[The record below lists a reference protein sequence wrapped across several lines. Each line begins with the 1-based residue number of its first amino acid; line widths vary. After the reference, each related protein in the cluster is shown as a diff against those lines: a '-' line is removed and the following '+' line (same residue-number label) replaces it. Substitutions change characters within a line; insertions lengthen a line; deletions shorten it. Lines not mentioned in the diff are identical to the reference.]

1 MTDNEITNHLV
12 ELRDALSLLDQE
24 TVALVGQELIRCY
37 DRDATLYLLGNGG
50 SAATASHFACDLTKG
65 TRQEGLRRF
74 RAIALTDNVPLLTA
88 WGNDASFDLVF
99 AEQLAAL
106 LRPGDAVLAITASGN
121 SPNVLEAIETARRAG
136 ARAIAWTGATGG
148 KVADLAELVVRV
160 PARTIE
166 QVEDGHMVLAHAL
179 TVYLRARLRERTLLQ
194 ENVSAARGT
203 GGGAVT
209 E

>member
-1 MTDNEITNHLV
+1 MIVKVPRGMQDILPADVGRWHAV
-12 ELRDALSLLDQE
+12 EARARDLA
-24 TVALVGQELIRCY
+24 R
-37 DRDATLYLLGNGG
+37 
-50 SAATASHFACDLTKG
+50 H
-65 TRQEGLRRF
+65 RRP
-74 RAIALTDNVPLLTA
+74 A
-88 WGNDASFDLVF
+88 
-99 AEQLAAL
+99 
-106 LRPGDAVLAITASGN
+106 
-121 SPNVLEAIETARRAG
+121 ETARRAG